1 MGKGF
6 VRTLTLALAAL
17 LLAGCALGGGEQ
29 RRRERLVRNLA
40 DDAAAFNEAYAQAMT
55 GQLLLNILRARDRL
69 PTQYLAMSSIQDA
82 PTITS
87 SQSFTLGSLSFG
99 DIGSP
104 WGVGEASIG
113 REVERHPSYSLGP
126 FASDDLR
133 RVVFDPT
140 EPAVF
145 AEYWN
150 AGWPKELLLLLM
162 ADRIA
167 RIDHGAGHALT
178 EFANEGDHL
187 RDNCEGPAEGGG
199 CAYVQLVRGLAQEL
213 HGRTPDRATDMSGVC
228 GLAAAYDPARP
239 QPRREQEPPACDRVA
254 RVLIGEVEY
263 AIFLRS
269 LDDIVYYVGELLR
282 GTPEGARGVL
292 EAPIRIG
299 SAGIDE
305 GGRGVPLFR
314 VVQGEARGRFA
325 ASVVYDG
332 LRHNAG
338 PAVARACASAAQD
351 DPCRDDAESGD
362 RSSQVLALLSQLLL
376 RNQSDRSV
384 PPPPTVLITQ

>member
-6 VRTLTLALAAL
+6 VRTLTLAVAAL
-17 LLAGCALGGGEQ
+17 FLTGCALGGGEQ

-55 GQLLLNILRARDRL
+55 GQLLLNVLRARDRL

-82 PTITS
+82 PTVTS

-167 RIDHGAGHALT
+167 RIDHGAGHALA

-187 RDNCEGPAEGGG
+187 RDNCEGTVEGGG
-199 CAYVQLVRGLAQEL
+199 CAYVQLVRGLAREL
-213 HGRTPDRATDMSGVC
+213 HGRTPDRTTDMSGVC

-239 QPRREQEPPACDRVA
+239 QPRRNEPECDRVA
-254 RVLIGEVEY
+254 RVLVGDVEY

-269 LDDIVYYVGELLR
+269 LDDIVYYLGELLR
-282 GTPEGARGVL
+282 GDSEGARGAL

-299 SAGIDE
+299 SAGIE
-305 GGRGVPLFR
+305 GGGRGVPLFR
-314 VVQGEARGRFA
+314 VVRGEIRGRFA
-325 ASVVYDG
+325 ASISYDG
-332 LRHNAG
+332 VRYSAG
-338 PAVARACASAAQD
+338 PAVARACTRAAD
-351 DPCRDDAESGD
+351 DGPCRDDAESGD

-376 RNQSDRSV
+376 RNQSDQSV

>member
-1 MGKGF
+1 MGTGI
-6 VRTLTLALAAL
+6 VRALAPVVAAL
-17 LLAGCALGGGEQ
+17 LLAGCAFGGGEE

-87 SQSFTLGSLSFG
+87 SQSFTLGSLSLG

-133 RVVFDPT
+133 RVVFEPT

-162 ADRIA
+162 ADRVA
-167 RIDHGAGHALT
+167 RIDHAAGNALT

-187 RDNCEGPAEGGG
+187 RDNCEVTVEGGG

-228 GLAAAYDPARP
+228 GFVAAYDPTRP
-239 QPRREQEPPACDRVA
+239 QPRRSGQECDRVA
-254 RVLIGEVEY
+254 RVLVGDVEY

-269 LDDIVYYVGELLR
+269 LDDIVYYLGELLR
-282 GTPEGARGVL
+282 GESDGARGAL

-314 VVQGEARGRFA
+314 IVRGEARGRFA
-325 ASVVYDG
+325 ASVNYDG
-332 LRHNAG
+332 QRYNAG
-338 PAVARACASAAQD
+338 PAVARACARAVED
-351 DPCRDDAESGD
+351 GPCRDDAERGD